1 MRGSADAVAV
11 ARDVAS
17 SSPSKPASA
26 LDMMRYANPPPIP
39 FACGCRCTCSGER
52 CVRRFLVFSYVRCV
66 FPGIE
71 AASLR
76 SRFRRPCLL
85 VRRSGSCRADLRSFS
100 LSCRVRGPSLLCAA
114 RLLFEARFDLQATC
128 SRVSQ
133 LESRQSVLFLVL
145 RWSRFGSHILQVFVL
160 NYPLGFLGRLFLCTD
175 L

>member
-114 RLLFEARFDLQATC
+114 RLLFEARFDLHCRPLVLA
-128 SRVSQ
+128 SRS
-133 LESRQSVLFLVL
+133 LSLANLFWFWFFAGLGSVLIYC
-145 RWSRFGSHILQVFVL
+145 RFSF
-160 NYPLGFLGRLFLCTD
+160 
-175 L
+175 